1 MQYVRARPKI
11 TSDNRRI
18 LQPVFDGQPF
28 KELFI
33 PRAIDDYNHHM
44 KGVDQA
50 NQLRASFTCHRR
62 QNYREAEEVK
72 EAEEVESTTN
82 IDEYQLK
89 RAFFLLLSFD

>member
-44 KGVDQA
+44 KGVDQ
-50 NQLRASFTCHRR
+50 
-62 QNYREAEEVK
+62 EAEEVK
-72 EAEEVESTTN
+72 KAEEVESTIN

-89 RAFFLLLSFD
+89 RVFFLLLSFD